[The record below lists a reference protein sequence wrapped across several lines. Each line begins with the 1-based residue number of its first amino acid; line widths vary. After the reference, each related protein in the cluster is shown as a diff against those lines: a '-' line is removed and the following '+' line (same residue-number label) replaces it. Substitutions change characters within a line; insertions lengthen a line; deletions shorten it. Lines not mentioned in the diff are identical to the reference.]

1 MTARSYWTKQY
12 KTHFSWNG
20 NANNVFIITSLDW
33 SKKIK
38 LNKIEYNLFEIVMNL
53 PFGTH
58 EYKFIVDDIYSYDD
72 NKPII
77 KNSYGNFNNI
87 IFVFTDHNEFCVS
100 AIKNKKNI
108 ETYQEFIDY
117 AFEKSH
123 QHIIEQFKIHLKNE
137 KIIKCFKKN
146 YFKKGLNNDKDFLR
160 EFLTNFI
167 HERNY
172 EEYIIENILNNC
184 EIYLNHEE
192 LTKLMKNSV
201 SYTDKPT
208 CVKESKIILGRL
220 CVVKHCSP
228 YEEWMCEQGLEDN
241 QRYCDYVKNKNNMN
255 LSFRSQDFK
264 GILSP
269 YGTLDYLYYNKNNV
283 IIKEEDLL
291 LKEYNFVNF
300 IIYSKNFIEKLLN
313 KIDDKTISSCCGI
326 LFDNK

>member
-20 NANNVFIITSLDW
+20 NADNVFIITSLDW

-38 LNKIEYNLFEIVMNL
+38 LAKIEYNLFEIVMNL

-72 NKPII
+72 NKPIV

-100 AIKNKKNI
+100 HIKNKKNI

-137 KIIKCFKKN
+137 KIIKCFQEN
-146 YFKKGLNNDKDFLR
+146 YFKKGVDNCKEFLR
-160 EFLTNFI
+160 SFVMNFI

-172 EEYIIENILNNC
+172 QEYQEYIIENILNNC

-192 LTKLMKNSV
+192 LTKLMKNSI
-201 SYTDKPT
+201 SYTGKPT
-208 CVKESKIILGRL
+208 WG
-220 CVVKHCSP
+220 SP
-228 YEEWMCEQGLEDN
+228 YEAWMDEQALEC
-241 QRYCDYVKNKNNMN
+241 QRYCDYLKNKNNMN
-255 LSFRSQDFK
+255 LSSRSQDFK

-269 YGTLDYLYYNKNNV
+269 FKTLDYLYYNKNNV
-283 IIKEEDLL
+283 IIKEEDIL
-291 LKEYNFVNF
+291 LKEYHLVSF
-300 IIYSKNFIEKLLN
+300 IIYSKNFIEKILN